1 MFNRKSSYALNKK
14 DPNAIVYMDANE
26 AIIRLT
32 REDFASEEEFLKW
45 KSLSDADYHASEKE
59 DHVYANHTLALDELS
74 EEAASIPAA
83 DVCMEQAHDRVAEI
97 RRSTQKVTQ
106 IRKHLTDTQFRR
118 MWIEQQSDNYQSIV
132 QGLFGRCFFY
142 AHFAERRCAMAAGE
156 HVDSKNIKKHK
167 NDVFRLTELI
177 DPTAKVVAPQ
187 GVYADIQEFVQ
198 RMKNENVDIKQL
210 GLVGRTKEKILK
222 ELKAMYETL

>member
-1 MFNRKSSYALNKK
+1 MPVRAPFYVFLSAVVLRRCWSGSPLTQHRNGGHIKFNRKSSYALNKK

-118 MWIEQQSDNYQSIV
+118 MWMYFVDGMTIDEIGKVEGVSHQAISLNIT
-132 QGLFGRCFFY
+132 
-142 AHFAERRCAMAAGE
+142 AAIR
-156 HVDSKNIKKHK
+156 KIKKY
-167 NDVFRLTELI
+167 F
-177 DPTAKVVAPQ
+177 
-187 GVYADIQEFVQ
+187 
-198 RMKNENVDIKQL
+198 
-210 GLVGRTKEKILK
+210 
-222 ELKAMYETL
+222 